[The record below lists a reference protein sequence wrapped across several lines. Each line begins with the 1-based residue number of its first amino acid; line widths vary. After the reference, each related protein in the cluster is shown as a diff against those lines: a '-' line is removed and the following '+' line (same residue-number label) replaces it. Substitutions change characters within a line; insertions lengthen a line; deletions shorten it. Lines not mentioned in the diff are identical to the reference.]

1 MSSIAQTIPDSKTNF
16 TLRWKSPTKK
26 LRRTGASLLNGAS
39 GKIRT
44 RDPRLRRPLLYPA
57 ELQTH
62 MDGRDDR
69 IRTCD
74 ILLPKQARYQ
84 TAPRPAFS
92 ALAVYQTIRRGRV
105 FSFQVHESPY
115 FAAQSRHRKA
125 SRPHIVRQSQNR
137 NTRPV
142 SSARVATA
150 PHGLVRQP
158 THPHGSRSN

>member
-26 LRRTGASLLNGAS
+26 LRRTGASLSNGAS

-44 RDPRLRRPLLYPA
+44 RDPRLRRPLLYPT

-84 TAPRPAFS
+84 TALHPVITYFTIIMTYRFLVNAS
-92 ALAVYQTIRRGRV
+92 AKNFGGIASGGRKRR
-105 FSFQVHESPY
+105 
-115 FAAQSRHRKA
+115 
-125 SRPHIVRQSQNR
+125 
-137 NTRPV
+137 
-142 SSARVATA
+142 
-150 PHGLVRQP
+150 
-158 THPHGSRSN
+158 